1 MTETTLPIKNIFL
14 NEAAQAYIEAN
25 AKEPHPYLAT
35 IREDCNRHKWHF
47 MLTTKQQASFLH
59 LLAKLCKAQKILEI
73 GSFYGHSTLALA
85 SGLAPHG
92 RVISIEHNPKF
103 AKKTREHL
111 DASGCG
117 MLVDILVGEARD
129 MLLKVESDHATDSFD
144 LFFLDADKRH
154 YALYWES
161 ALRLV
166 KPGGLIIVDNSLAR
180 GAVFTDTADQADQAG
195 HVAAIKQFN
204 QMVFE
209 DARVFSFIAS
219 MADGMLVA
227 MKYPVN

>member
-1 MTETTLPIKNIFL
+1 MTETTLPIKNIFQ
-14 NEAAQAYIEAN
+14 NETAQAYIEAH
-25 AKEPHPYLAT
+25 AKEPHPYLAK

-59 LLAKLCKAQKILEI
+59 FLAKLSKATKILEI

-85 SGLAPHG
+85 SALTTPG

-103 AKKTREHL
+103 AQKTREHL

-180 GAVFTDTADQADQAG
+180 GAVFTDTPDQAG
-195 HVAAIKQFN
+195 HVAAVKQFN

-227 MKYPVN
+227 MKSPVNLR